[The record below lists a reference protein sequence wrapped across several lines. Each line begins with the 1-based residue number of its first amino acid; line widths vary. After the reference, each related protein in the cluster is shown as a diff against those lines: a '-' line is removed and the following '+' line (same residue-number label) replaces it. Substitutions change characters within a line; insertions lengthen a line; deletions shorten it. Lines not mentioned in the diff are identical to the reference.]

1 MGIEICAVG
10 GYKEVG
16 GNCTAV
22 KIDDDVIIL
31 DMGLHMEHYVKY
43 TEEEDLRDV
52 TAKQLINAHAVPDIT
67 KIDDWKKHVRAI
79 VPSHAHLDHIG
90 AIPFIANKFDAPII
104 ATPYTI
110 EVINA
115 MTKDDHLKIKNKRI
129 KINPNSSHKLTN
141 DITIEFIHV
150 THSTPHTAIVAIHT
164 KYGIILYCN
173 DFKLDD
179 SPVLGNKPNYARLKQ
194 LKGKV
199 RLLIMEC
206 LYAKDHRKMPSESVA
221 REMLKEIM
229 LETDSK
235 GKAMIVTTFSSHI
248 ARLKSIIEFGKKLN
262 RKIVFLGRSLDKYV
276 KAAERTGLVNFS
288 NDIGMI
294 YFGQR
299 ARRQLTKIG
308 QQKDKYLLVM
318 TGHQGEPKAML
329 SRIANDDFKFPLESG
344 DIVIFSCHTI
354 PTPTTEAN
362 RKVLEAEL
370 KDKGARIYTDIH
382 VSGHAAREDLRTL
395 IEMITPDHIIP
406 VHGDPEMLASLV
418 DLTTELDYKPE
429 QVHILFNSQR
439 IVIPHK
445 L

>member
-206 LYAKDHRKMPSESVA
+206 LYAKDHRKNA
-221 REMLKEIM
+221 I
-229 LETDSK
+229 
-235 GKAMIVTTFSSHI
+235 
-248 ARLKSIIEFGKKLN
+248 
-262 RKIVFLGRSLDKYV
+262 
-276 KAAERTGLVNFS
+276 
-288 NDIGMI
+288 
-294 YFGQR
+294 
-299 ARRQLTKIG
+299 
-308 QQKDKYLLVM
+308 
-318 TGHQGEPKAML
+318 
-329 SRIANDDFKFPLESG
+329 
-344 DIVIFSCHTI
+344 
-354 PTPTTEAN
+354 
-362 RKVLEAEL
+362 
-370 KDKGARIYTDIH
+370 
-382 VSGHAAREDLRTL
+382 
-395 IEMITPDHIIP
+395 
-406 VHGDPEMLASLV
+406 
-418 DLTTELDYKPE
+418 
-429 QVHILFNSQR
+429 
-439 IVIPHK
+439 
-445 L
+445 